1 MSRTNAGKLVLAAKS
16 SGTAIGAFNVILLEH
31 AEALVAGAEH
41 AKLPIILQ
49 ISENCVKYHKALKPI
64 SVATIAIAES
74 ASVPVSVHLD
84 HSESE
89 DLVKEALDLGYDSV
103 MFDGSKLTYADNVAA
118 SARMASLCKSYGA
131 TLEVEIGEVG
141 GKDGV
146 HAPGVRTNPLEAKA
160 FAEATGADLVAV
172 AVGSSHAMTTR
183 DATLDFDLIAEIART
198 VSVPLVLH
206 GSSGVSDPDLQKADQ
221 KVAYL
226 NQIVKYLEQVLRS
239 ITRTSKRTQANSK
252 AERKAAEEEEL
263 IPEINDCAYSIGI
276 TGSFS
281 PQTISVGIVINCSFS
296 VIALELLNP
305 RRVDMKAIFAFGNS
319 ILSMN
324 PETIFSF
331 TFLLADMTWNAF
343 KAESVFGYNAAEM

>member
-1 MSRTNAGKLVLAAKS
+1 MSRTNAGKLVLTAKS

-41 AKLPIILQ
+41 AKLPIIMQ

-84 HSESE
+84 HAESE

-183 DATLDFDLIAEIART
+183 DATLDFDLIAEIAKT
-198 VSVPLVLH
+198 VGVPLVLH
-206 GSSGVSDPDLQKADQ
+206 GSSGVSDADLQKAV
-221 KVAYL
+221 KAGMSKINIATHL
-226 NQIVKYLEQVLRS
+226 NNVFTHEIRQAIGANPQLVDPRKYIAPGRDAV
-239 ITRTSKRTQANSK
+239 
-252 AERKAAEEEEL
+252 AAEV
-263 IPEINDCAYSIGI
+263 AR
-276 TGSFS
+276 
-281 PQTISVGIVINCSFS
+281 
-296 VIALELLNP
+296 LL
-305 RRVDMKAIFAFGNS
+305 
-319 ILSMN
+319 
-324 PETIFSF
+324 T
-331 TFLLADMTWNAF
+331 LL
-343 KAESVFGYNAAEM
+343 G

>member
-16 SGTAIGAFNVILLEH
+16 SGKAVGAFNVILLEH

-41 AKLPIILQ
+41 AKLPVILQ
-49 ISENCVKYHKALKPI
+49 ISENCVSYHKALKPI

-84 HSESE
+84 HAESE

-118 SARMASLCKSYGA
+118 SARMAALCKRYGA

-146 HAPGVRTNPLEAKA
+146 HAPGVRTNPLEAMA

-183 DATLDFDLIAEIART
+183 DATLDFDLIAEIAKT
-198 VSVPLVLH
+198 VGVPLVLH
-206 GSSGVSDPDLQKADQ
+206 GSSGVSDPDLQKAV
-221 KVAYL
+221 KAGMSKINIATHL
-226 NQIVKYLEQVLRS
+226 NNVFTHEIREALGANPKLVDPRKYIAPGRDAV
-239 ITRTSKRTQANSK
+239 
-252 AERKAAEEEEL
+252 AAEV
-263 IPEINDCAYSIGI
+263 AR
-276 TGSFS
+276 
-281 PQTISVGIVINCSFS
+281 
-296 VIALELLNP
+296 LL
-305 RRVDMKAIFAFGNS
+305 
-319 ILSMN
+319 
-324 PETIFSF
+324 T
-331 TFLLADMTWNAF
+331 LL
-343 KAESVFGYNAAEM
+343 G

>member
-16 SGTAIGAFNVILLEH
+16 SGKAVGAFNVILLEH

-41 AKLPIILQ
+41 AKLPVILQ
-49 ISENCVKYHKALKPI
+49 ISENCVSYHKALKPI

-84 HSESE
+84 HAESE

-118 SARMASLCKSYGA
+118 SARVAALCKRYGA

-146 HAPGVRTNPLEAKA
+146 HAPGVRTNPLEAMA

-183 DATLDFDLIAEIART
+183 DATLDFDLIAEIAKT
-198 VSVPLVLH
+198 VGVPLVLH
-206 GSSGVSDPDLQKADQ
+206 GSSGVSDPDLQKAV
-221 KVAYL
+221 KAGMSKINIATHL
-226 NQIVKYLEQVLRS
+226 NNVFTHEIREALGANPKLVDPRKYIAPGRDAV
-239 ITRTSKRTQANSK
+239 
-252 AERKAAEEEEL
+252 AAEV
-263 IPEINDCAYSIGI
+263 AR
-276 TGSFS
+276 
-281 PQTISVGIVINCSFS
+281 
-296 VIALELLNP
+296 LL
-305 RRVDMKAIFAFGNS
+305 
-319 ILSMN
+319 
-324 PETIFSF
+324 T
-331 TFLLADMTWNAF
+331 LL
-343 KAESVFGYNAAEM
+343 G

>member
-16 SGTAIGAFNVILLEH
+16 SGTAVGAFNVILIEH

-41 AKLPIILQ
+41 AKLPVILQ
-49 ISENCVKYHKALKPI
+49 ISENCVSYHKALKPI

-84 HSESE
+84 HAESE

-118 SARMASLCKSYGA
+118 SARMAALCKRYGA

-183 DATLDFDLIAEIART
+183 DATLDFDLIAEIAKT
-198 VSVPLVLH
+198 VGVPLVLH
-206 GSSGVSDPDLQKADQ
+206 GSSGVSDPDLQKAV
-221 KVAYL
+221 KAGMSKINIATHL
-226 NQIVKYLEQVLRS
+226 NNVFTHEIRQALGANPKLVDPRKYIAPARDAL
-239 ITRTSKRTQANSK
+239 
-252 AERKAAEEEEL
+252 AAEV
-263 IPEINDCAYSIGI
+263 AR
-276 TGSFS
+276 
-281 PQTISVGIVINCSFS
+281 
-296 VIALELLNP
+296 LL
-305 RRVDMKAIFAFGNS
+305 
-319 ILSMN
+319 
-324 PETIFSF
+324 T
-331 TFLLADMTWNAF
+331 LL
-343 KAESVFGYNAAEM
+343 G

>member
-16 SGTAIGAFNVILLEH
+16 SGTAVGAFNVILLEH

-41 AKLPIILQ
+41 AKFPVILQ
-49 ISENCVKYHKALKPI
+49 ISENCVSYHKALKPI

-84 HSESE
+84 HAESE

-160 FAEATGADLVAV
+160 FTEATGADLVAV

-183 DATLDFDLIAEIART
+183 DATLDFDLIAEIAKT
-198 VSVPLVLH
+198 VGVPLVLH
-206 GSSGVSDPDLQKADQ
+206 GSSGVSDPDLQKAV
-221 KVAYL
+221 KAGMSKINIATHL
-226 NQIVKYLEQVLRS
+226 NNVFTHEIREALG
-239 ITRTSKRTQANSK
+239 ANPKLVDPRQYIAPGRDSV
-252 AERKAAEEEEL
+252 AAEV
-263 IPEINDCAYSIGI
+263 AR
-276 TGSFS
+276 
-281 PQTISVGIVINCSFS
+281 
-296 VIALELLNP
+296 LL
-305 RRVDMKAIFAFGNS
+305 
-319 ILSMN
+319 
-324 PETIFSF
+324 T
-331 TFLLADMTWNAF
+331 LL
-343 KAESVFGYNAAEM
+343 G

>member
-1 MSRTNAGKLVLAAKS
+1 MSRTHAGKLVLAAKS
-16 SGTAIGAFNVILLEH
+16 SGTAVGAFNVIMLEH

-41 AKLPIILQ
+41 AKLPVILQ
-49 ISENCVKYHKALKPI
+49 ISENCVSYHKALKPI

-84 HSESE
+84 HAESE

-118 SARMASLCKSYGA
+118 SARMASLCKRYGA

-183 DATLDFDLIAEIART
+183 DATLDFDLITEIAKT
-198 VSVPLVLH
+198 VGVPLVLH
-206 GSSGVSDPDLQKADQ
+206 GSSGVSDLDLQKAV
-221 KVAYL
+221 KAGMSKINIATHL
-226 NQIVKYLEQVLRS
+226 NNVFTHEIREALGANPQLVDPRKYIAPGRDAV
-239 ITRTSKRTQANSK
+239 
-252 AERKAAEEEEL
+252 AAEV
-263 IPEINDCAYSIGI
+263 AR
-276 TGSFS
+276 
-281 PQTISVGIVINCSFS
+281 
-296 VIALELLNP
+296 LL
-305 RRVDMKAIFAFGNS
+305 
-319 ILSMN
+319 
-324 PETIFSF
+324 T
-331 TFLLADMTWNAF
+331 LL
-343 KAESVFGYNAAEM
+343 G

>member
-16 SGTAIGAFNVILLEH
+16 SGTAVGAFNVILIEH

-84 HSESE
+84 HAESE

-118 SARMASLCKSYGA
+118 SARMAALCKRYGA

-183 DATLDFDLIAEIART
+183 DATLDFDLIAEIAKT
-198 VSVPLVLH
+198 VGVPLVLH
-206 GSSGVSDPDLQKADQ
+206 GSSGVSDPDLQKAV
-221 KVAYL
+221 KAGMSKINIATHL
-226 NQIVKYLEQVLRS
+226 NNVFTHEIREALGANPQLVDPRKYIAPGRDSV
-239 ITRTSKRTQANSK
+239 
-252 AERKAAEEEEL
+252 AAEV
-263 IPEINDCAYSIGI
+263 AR
-276 TGSFS
+276 
-281 PQTISVGIVINCSFS
+281 
-296 VIALELLNP
+296 LL
-305 RRVDMKAIFAFGNS
+305 
-319 ILSMN
+319 
-324 PETIFSF
+324 T
-331 TFLLADMTWNAF
+331 LL
-343 KAESVFGYNAAEM
+343 G

>member
-16 SGTAIGAFNVILLEH
+16 SGTAVGAFNVILLEH
-31 AEALVAGAEH
+31 TEALVAGAEH
-41 AKLPIILQ
+41 AKLPVILQ
-49 ISENCVKYHKALKPI
+49 ISENCVSYHKALKPI

-84 HSESE
+84 HAESE

-118 SARMASLCKSYGA
+118 SARMAALCKRYGA

-183 DATLDFDLIAEIART
+183 DATLDFDLIAEIAKT
-198 VSVPLVLH
+198 VGVPLVLH
-206 GSSGVSDPDLQKADQ
+206 GSSGVSDPDLQKAV
-221 KVAYL
+221 KAGMSKINIATHL
-226 NQIVKYLEQVLRS
+226 NNVFTHEIREALGANPKLVDPRKYIAPGRDAV
-239 ITRTSKRTQANSK
+239 
-252 AERKAAEEEEL
+252 AAEV
-263 IPEINDCAYSIGI
+263 AR
-276 TGSFS
+276 
-281 PQTISVGIVINCSFS
+281 
-296 VIALELLNP
+296 LL
-305 RRVDMKAIFAFGNS
+305 
-319 ILSMN
+319 
-324 PETIFSF
+324 T
-331 TFLLADMTWNAF
+331 LL
-343 KAESVFGYNAAEM
+343 G

>member
-16 SGTAIGAFNVILLEH
+16 SGTAVGAFNVILLEH

-41 AKLPIILQ
+41 AKLPVILQ

-84 HSESE
+84 HAESE

-183 DATLDFDLIAEIART
+183 DATLDFDLIAEIAKT
-198 VSVPLVLH
+198 VGVPLVLH
-206 GSSGVSDPDLQKADQ
+206 GSSGVSDPDLQKAV
-221 KVAYL
+221 KAGMSKINIATHL
-226 NQIVKYLEQVLRS
+226 NNVFTHEIREALGTNLQLVDPRKYIAPGRDAV
-239 ITRTSKRTQANSK
+239 
-252 AERKAAEEEEL
+252 AAEV
-263 IPEINDCAYSIGI
+263 AR
-276 TGSFS
+276 
-281 PQTISVGIVINCSFS
+281 
-296 VIALELLNP
+296 LL
-305 RRVDMKAIFAFGNS
+305 
-319 ILSMN
+319 
-324 PETIFSF
+324 T
-331 TFLLADMTWNAF
+331 LL
-343 KAESVFGYNAAEM
+343 G